1 MIESKQF
8 QNTICRFI
16 ELYGDRTEGVG
27 DEIHAGLAWIDKT
40 KFVLIGGADT
50 ATLYPPSWR
59 RVSRLFDLAEQ
70 LHRPVLLWD
79 VPFQADT
86 ANPTGTLLHRSA
98 AQNSQLHLLK
108 LPVPIIGVF
117 DSLPLQPEFASV
129 DAAILVQQGEA
140 ASQPKPSQYPPSPI
154 LVKVI
159 DDPSHLKL
167 DILELLNHL
176 STLPIER
183 LVDQRLN
190 SIRQAV
196 GGVP

>member
-8 QNTICRFI
+8 QDTIHRFI
-16 ELYGDRTEGVG
+16 ELYGDRTEAIG
-27 DEIHAGLAWIDKT
+27 DEIHAGLAWIEKT
-40 KFVLIGGADT
+40 QLVLIAGGEA
-50 ATLYPPSWR
+50 ATLQPPSWR
-59 RVSRLFDLAEQ
+59 RASRLFDLAQ
-70 LHRPVLLWD
+70 LFRRPILLWD
-79 VPFQADT
+79 VPFHVDM
-86 ANPTGTLLHRSA
+86 TGQTNTLLHRGA

-117 DSLPLQPEFASV
+117 DSLPLQPEFALV

-140 ASQPKPSQYPPSPI
+140 ASQPKPSQDPPSPI

-183 LVDQRLN
+183 LMDQRLN